1 MGEIAKGTI
10 DIIDYIVQ
18 KRMEKFLTCDYIA
31 TVISSSGK
39 FCTVMIN
46 GAEYKVKNGTVTTFN
61 PGDSCLVHC
70 INFNFQNKIII
81 AKLTSSNAGASG
93 VVTSINGYT
102 GSVNL
107 NSDYYQKSEI
117 DNKLSN
123 LDTVNVEAMTTTDI
137 DALFDEYLK

>member
-1 MGEIAKGTI
+1 MGKIATEII
-10 DIIDYIVQ
+10 DTIDYIVQ
-18 KRMEKFLTCDYIA
+18 KRMEKFLTCDYVA

-39 FCTVMIN
+39 YCTVKIN

-81 AKLTSSNAGASG
+81 AKLNSSNSGTSG
-93 VVTSINGYT
+93 VVTSVNGYT
-102 GSVNL
+102 GTVNL
-107 NSDYYQKSEI
+107 NNDYYQKTEI

-123 LDTVNVEAMTTTDI
+123 LDSTNVETMTNTDI
-137 DALFDEYLK
+137 DALFNG

>member
-1 MGEIAKGTI
+1 MGKIADEIINT
-10 DIIDYIVQ
+10 IDYIVQ
-18 KRMEKFLTCDYIA
+18 KRMEKFLTCDYVA
-31 TVISSSGK
+31 TVISSSDK

-81 AKLTSSNAGASG
+81 AKLNSSNSGASG
-93 VVTSINGYT
+93 VVTSVNGYT
-102 GSVNL
+102 GTVNL
-107 NSDYYQKSEI
+107 NSDYYKKSEI

-123 LDTVNVEAMTTTDI
+123 LDTSDVETMTNADI
-137 DALFDEYLK
+137 DALFNN